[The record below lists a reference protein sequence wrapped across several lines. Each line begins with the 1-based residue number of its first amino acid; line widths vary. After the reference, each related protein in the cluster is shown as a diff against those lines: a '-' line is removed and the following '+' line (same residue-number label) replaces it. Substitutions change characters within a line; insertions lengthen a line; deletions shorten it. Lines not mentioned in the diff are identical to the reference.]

1 MIKTKMTTM
10 YNISFKNQK
19 IIFQN
24 KWMKL
29 KEKGVKIGS
38 KSLKYYV
45 VERPDYV
52 AVAPIFQNKILLI
65 TQMRHGADKI
75 IKNIPMGIL
84 QKGEKLK
91 KAAQWELE
99 EETGIKIKEADLKHL
114 GSFYIAP
121 SFTPIKGH
129 LFMVNCRNLS
139 FKNRFPD
146 EEGHEF
152 MEIKWYSMDSL
163 PNTNE
168 LDLTSQLAIAKVRQ
182 ILTKEGEVF
191 DK

>member
-1 MIKTKMTTM
+1 MH
-10 YNISFKNQK
+10 NASSKNQK
-19 IIFQN
+19 IIFYN

-29 KEKGVKIGS
+29 KEKSVKIGR

-65 TQMRHGADKI
+65 TQMRYGADKV

-84 QKGEKLK
+84 QKGEKPK
-91 KAAQWELE
+91 KAAQRELE
-99 EETGIKIKEADLKHL
+99 EETGIMVKGKDLKYL

-129 LFMVNCRNLS
+129 LFMVNCQNSS
-139 FKNRFPD
+139 FKSKFPA

-152 MEIKWYSMDSL
+152 MKIKWYSFNSL
-163 PNTNE
+163 PSTDE
-168 LDLTSQLAIAKVRQ
+168 LDLTSQLAVAKIRER
-182 ILTKEGEVF
+182 LGE
-191 DK
+191 